1 MKAQDRQDQQ
11 TSADRRTELADER
24 TDLASSR
31 TGLANDRTRLA
42 WWRTGLTAFAV
53 ALGVG
58 RLLPEL
64 MSKTTLWPFI
74 LLGVGFA
81 VYGIA
86 LFAYGTRQSRAVNRQ
101 LGTDP
106 ARKPDRFLTLLA
118 AAGVVLGIG
127 TVLVIVFQ

>member
-1 MKAQDRQDQQ
+1 MNEQPRHDQQ

-24 TDLASSR
+24 TDLAASR

-42 WWRTGLTAFAV
+42 WWRTGLTSFAV

-64 MSKTTLWPFI
+64 ISKTALWPFI

-81 VYGIA
+81 AYGIA
-86 LFAYGTRQSRAVNRQ
+86 LFAYGTGQSRRMRRQ
-101 LGTDP
+101 LGPEP
-106 ARKPDRFLTLLA
+106 AGEPDRFLSILAGFGILL
-118 AAGVVLGIG
+118 GVG

>member
-1 MKAQDRQDQQ
+1 MTNRSDDESLAN
-11 TSADRRTELADER
+11 RRTELADER
-24 TDLASSR
+24 TELATDR
-31 TGLANDRTRLA
+31 TDLANDRTRLA

-64 MSKTTLWPFI
+64 ISKTAIWPFVA
-74 LLGVGFA
+74 LGVGFA

-86 LFAYGTRQSRAVNRQ
+86 LFAYGTGQARTARRR
-101 LGTDP
+101 LGVDTSDTS
-106 ARKPDRFLTLLA
+106 DRILVLLA
-118 AAGVVLGIG
+118 GSGVLLGVG